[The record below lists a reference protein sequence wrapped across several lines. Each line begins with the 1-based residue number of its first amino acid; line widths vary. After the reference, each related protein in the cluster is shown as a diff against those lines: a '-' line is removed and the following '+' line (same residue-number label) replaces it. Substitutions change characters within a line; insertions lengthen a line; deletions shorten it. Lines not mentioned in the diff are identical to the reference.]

1 MSTMPKFRIGVCTRG
16 WSRYCSLRNL
26 SLTYEG
32 QSEAVAVHPPDIS
45 PKGMFI
51 NTPVHFPEGSVLKV
65 SFHLARSNHHVQT
78 RCEVRYC
85 MPGIGVGVEFIGI
98 APKDQNAISDEIQSM
113 GNEGGNEG
121 EKKGGKK
128 RTRRRKQ

>member
-1 MSTMPKFRIGVCTRG
+1 MPKFRIGVSTRE
-16 WSRYCSLRNL
+16 WSRYCSLRDL

-51 NTPVHFPEGSVLKV
+51 YTPVHFPEGSVLKV
-65 SFHLARSNHHVQT
+65 SFRLARSNHQVET

-85 MPGIGVGVEFIGI
+85 MPGVGVGVEFIGI
-98 APKDQNAISDEIQSM
+98 AAKDQKAISDEIQSM
-113 GNEGGNEG
+113 AKRGGKEGRKKS
-121 EKKGGKK
+121 EKKRSRG
-128 RTRRRKQ
+128 RKS

>member
-1 MSTMPKFRIGVCTRG
+1 LSTMPKFRIGVSTRE
-16 WSRYCSLRNL
+16 WSRYCSLRDL

-65 SFHLARSNHHVQT
+65 SFRLARSNHHVET

-98 APKDQNAISDEIQSM
+98 APKDQKAISDEIQSI
-113 GNEGGNEG
+113 
-121 EKKGGKK
+121 KKGGKEGGK
-128 RTRRRKQ
+128 KYTRRRRR

>member
-1 MSTMPKFRIGVCTRG
+1 MPKFRIGVSTRE
-16 WSRYCSLRNL
+16 WSRYCSLRDL

-65 SFHLARSNHHVQT
+65 SFRLARTNHRVET

-85 MPGIGVGVEFIGI
+85 MPGLGVGVEFIGI
-98 APKDQNAISDEIQSM
+98 DARDQKAISDEIRLM
-113 GNEGGNEG
+113 KPV
-121 EKKGGKK
+121 EKKRGG
-128 RTRRRKQ
+128 RRKQRDRPRGSG

>member
-1 MSTMPKFRIGVCTRG
+1 MPKFRIGACSRE
-16 WSRYCSLRNL
+16 WQRYCSLKDL

-32 QSEAVAVHPPDIS
+32 QSESVAVHPPDIS

-65 SFHLARSNHHVQT
+65 SFRLARSNHRVET

-85 MPGIGVGVEFIGI
+85 MPGLGVGVEFIGI
-98 APKDQNAISDEIQSM
+98 APSDQKAISAEIQSI
-113 GNEGGNEG
+113 E
-121 EKKGGKK
+121 EKRG
-128 RTRRRKQ
+128 RRRSRDRRSSRSRNRRRKR

>member
-1 MSTMPKFRIGVCTRG
+1 MSVTPKFRIGACTRELP
-16 WSRYCSLRNL
+16 RYCSLQDL

-32 QSEAVAVHPPDIS
+32 QSENVAVHPPDLS

-65 SFHLARSNHHVQT
+65 SFRLARSNHRIET

-85 MPGIGVGVEFIGI
+85 MPGLGVGVEFIGI
-98 APKDQNAISDEIQSM
+98 PASDQKAISEEIRSL
-113 GNEGGNEG
+113 
-121 EKKGGKK
+121 GK
-128 RTRRRKQ
+128 RRGRRRKR

>member
-1 MSTMPKFRIGVCTRG
+1 MSATPKFRIGACTRELP
-16 WSRYCSLRNL
+16 RYSSLKDL

-32 QSEAVAVHPPDIS
+32 QSESVAVHPPDLS

-65 SFHLARSNHHVQT
+65 SFRLARSNHRIET

-85 MPGIGVGVEFIGI
+85 MPGLGVGVEFIGI
-98 APKDQNAISDEIQSM
+98 AASDQKAISEEIGSL
-113 GNEGGNEG
+113 
-121 EKKGGKK
+121 GK
-128 RTRRRKQ
+128 RRGRRRKR

>member
-1 MSTMPKFRIGVCTRG
+1 MSATPKIRIGACTRG
-16 WSRYCSLRNL
+16 LPRYCSLKDL

-32 QSEAVAVHPPDIS
+32 QSESVAVHPPDIS

-65 SFHLARSNHHVQT
+65 SFRLARSNYRVET

-85 MPGIGVGVEFIGI
+85 MPGLGVGVEFIGI
-98 APKDQNAISDEIQSM
+98 AASDQKAISEEIASLA
-113 GNEGGNEG
+113 
-121 EKKGGKK
+121 
-128 RTRRRKQ
+128 RRRSGRRKR

>member
-1 MSTMPKFRIGVCTRG
+1 VSATPKFRIGVSTRE
-16 WSRYCSLRNL
+16 WSRYCSLREL

-65 SFHLARSNHHVQT
+65 SFRLARSNHRVET

-85 MPGIGVGVEFIGI
+85 MPGLGVGVEFIGI
-98 APKDQNAISDEIQSM
+98 AARDQKAISDEIQSI
-113 GNEGGNEG
+113 
-121 EKKGGKK
+121 GKK
-128 RTRRRKQ
+128 RRRRRKR

>member
-1 MSTMPKFRIGVCTRG
+1 VSATPKFRIGACTRG
-16 WSRYCSLRNL
+16 LPRYCSLKDL

-32 QSEAVAVHPPDIS
+32 QSESVAVHPPDIS

-65 SFHLARSNHHVQT
+65 SFRLARSNHHIET

-85 MPGIGVGVEFIGI
+85 MPGLGVGVEFIGI
-98 APKDQNAISDEIQSM
+98 PAGDQQAISDEIHALH
-113 GNEGGNEG
+113 
-121 EKKGGKK
+121 KKAGPGRKP
-128 RTRRRKQ
+128 RRRRS

>member
-1 MSTMPKFRIGVCTRG
+1 MPKFRIGVSTRE
-16 WSRYCSLRNL
+16 WSRYCSLRDL

-65 SFHLARSNHHVQT
+65 SFRLARSNHRVET

-98 APKDQNAISDEIQSM
+98 APDDQKAILEEIQP
-113 GNEGGNEG
+113 
-121 EKKGGKK
+121 GGKK
-128 RTRRRKQ
+128 RQRRRKR

>member
-1 MSTMPKFRIGVCTRG
+1 MSTMPKFRIGVSTRE
-16 WSRYCSLRNL
+16 WSRYCSLRDL

-32 QSEAVAVHPPDIS
+32 QSESVAVHPPDLS

-65 SFHLARSNHHVQT
+65 SFRLHRSNHRVET

-85 MPGIGVGVEFIGI
+85 MPGLGVGVEFIGI
-98 APKDQNAISDEIQSM
+98 DPGDQKAISDEIGSIA
-113 GNEGGNEG
+113 
-121 EKKGGKK
+121 KK
-128 RTRRRKQ
+128 RTRPAPRRRRPRT

>member
-1 MSTMPKFRIGVCTRG
+1 MMPKFRIGVSTRQ
-16 WSRYCSLRNL
+16 WSRFCSLRDL

-51 NTPVHFPEGSVLKV
+51 NTPVHFPEGSVLKI
-65 SFHLARSNHHVQT
+65 SFRLGRSNHRIET

-85 MPGIGVGVEFIGI
+85 MPGVGVGVEFIGI
-98 APKDQNAISDEIQSM
+98 AASDQKAILEEIQSI
-113 GNEGGNEG
+113 
-121 EKKGGKK
+121 GKK
-128 RTRRRKQ
+128 PKRPRRR

>member
-1 MSTMPKFRIGVCTRG
+1 MSTIPKFRIGVTTRE
-16 WSRYCSLRNL
+16 WSRYCSLKDL

-32 QSEAVAVHPPDIS
+32 QSESVAVHPPDLS

-65 SFHLARSNHHVQT
+65 SFRLTRSNHRIET

-85 MPGIGVGVEFIGI
+85 MPGVGVGVEFIGI
-98 APKDQNAISDEIQSM
+98 ALSDQKAISDEIASI
-113 GNEGGNEG
+113 G
-121 EKKGGKK
+121 EK
-128 RTRRRKQ
+128 RTRPAPRRRSR

>member
-1 MSTMPKFRIGVCTRG
+1 MSTMPKFRMGTCTRE
-16 WSRYCSLRNL
+16 WSRYSSLTDL

-32 QSEAVAVHPPDIS
+32 QSESVAVHPPDLS

-65 SFHLARSNHHVQT
+65 SFRLARSNHRVET

-85 MPGIGVGVEFIGI
+85 MPGLGVGVEFIGI
-98 APKDQNAISDEIQSM
+98 PASDQKAISEEIEAM
-113 GNEGGNEG
+113 
-121 EKKGGKK
+121 EKKRSRSR
-128 RTRRRKQ
+128 RTRRRRR

>member
-1 MSTMPKFRIGVCTRG
+1 MSVTPKFRIGACTRELP
-16 WSRYCSLRNL
+16 RYCSLQDL

-32 QSEAVAVHPPDIS
+32 QSENVAVHPPDIS

-65 SFHLARSNHHVQT
+65 SFRLARSNHHVET

-98 APKDQNAISDEIQSM
+98 APGDQKAISDEIQSM
-113 GNEGGNEG
+113 KEG
-121 EKKGGKK
+121 EKKGEKK
-128 RTRRRKQ
+128 RTRRRKR